1 MEDGCSVLEEDAEGE
16 HYFLSFFSPKETAE
30 SIQRKNENMEMISF
44 ENSNEEPDDVY
55 NRRKKKVSDLL
66 CKEEQLLGSIRE
78 IRQEDYGKYLAI
90 IQFISFFCQI
100 KNQM

>member
-1 MEDGCSVLEEDAEGE
+1 M
-16 HYFLSFFSPKETAE
+16 
-30 SIQRKNENMEMISF
+30 
-44 ENSNEEPDDVY
+44 Y

-78 IRQEDYGKYLAI
+78 VRQEDYGKYLAI